1 MKRYVVSIILCA
13 GLQIS
18 SLAQQPAPVAVVISS
33 PNQVVK
39 VGSEIR
45 VDITVSNVTTQSVS
59 EYWAGEPN
67 DGEAEAGNDIQIFD
81 ANGKKLS
88 RMDGPVIHKGGDTY
102 HLRKGWISRRV
113 IPLGP
118 GKTSTN
124 YFILTNLFDLSK
136 PGTYTV
142 VVRHEL
148 QGEGDYIMVTAQPN
162 PLTIT
167 ITQ

>member
-1 MKRYVVSIILCA
+1 MRRYVVSIILCA

-18 SLAQQPAPVAVVISS
+18 SSAQQAAPVVVVISS
-33 PNQVVK
+33 PNRIVK
-39 VGSEIR
+39 VGAEIR
-45 VDITVSNVTTQSVS
+45 VNITVTNVTTQSVS

-67 DGEAEAGNDIQIFD
+67 DGEAEAGNDIQVFD
-81 ANGKKLS
+81 ANGKRLS
-88 RMDGPVIHKGGDTY
+88 RMDGPVIHRGTNTY
-102 HLRKGWISRRV
+102 HRPKGWISRSV

-124 YFILTNLFDLSK
+124 YFILTKLFDLSE

-148 QGEGDYIMVTAQPN
+148 QGQDEYVMTTAQPN
-162 PLTIT
+162 PLIIT
-167 ITQ
+167 ITR

>member
-59 EYWAGEPN
+59 IIGP
-67 DGEAEAGNDIQIFD
+67 
-81 ANGKKLS
+81 ANLMTVKL
-88 RMDGPVIHKGGDTY
+88 
-102 HLRKGWISRRV
+102 RRV
-113 IPLGP
+113 
-118 GKTSTN
+118 
-124 YFILTNLFDLSK
+124 
-136 PGTYTV
+136 
-142 VVRHEL
+142 
-148 QGEGDYIMVTAQPN
+148 
-162 PLTIT
+162 TIFRYLMRMAKSFRAWMG
-167 ITQ
+167 Q